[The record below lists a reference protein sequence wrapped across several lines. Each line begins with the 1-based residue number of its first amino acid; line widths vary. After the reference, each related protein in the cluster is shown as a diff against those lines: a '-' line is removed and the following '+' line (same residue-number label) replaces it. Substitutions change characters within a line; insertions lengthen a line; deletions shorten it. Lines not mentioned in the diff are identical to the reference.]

1 MPGLHDGSAA
11 VTFDPAF
18 SFHRHFE
25 EALAEQIYKSGMPIE
40 DWFWTGRRSPVK
52 DAEWWIDNGPALV
65 QRYIDWYE
73 NQPDITVWTTPD
85 GKPAIELDLTVMFGQ
100 VPVRCIIDQ
109 VLKAGTALIINDLK
123 SGSRNPDNMIQLGIG
138 ACAVELAYGIRPKYG
153 THFMHK
159 KEPAFLPPVDL
170 GGYQYSVEYLT
181 EQFSLFDQAV
191 QSGIF
196 VAKPTKDCSRCGV
209 AGSCPAMGIKPK
221 MVTR

>member
-1 MPGLHDGSAA
+1 M
-11 VTFDPAF
+11 TFDPDE
-18 SFHRHFE
+18 SFNRHFN
-25 EALAEQIYKSGMPIE
+25 EALAEQVRKSGMLIG

-52 DAEWWIDNGPALV
+52 DVAWWVENGPALV

-73 NQPDITVWTTPD
+73 SQPDITVWTTPD

-109 VLKAGTALIINDLK
+109 VLKAGTALIVNDLK
-123 SGSRNPDNMIQLGIG
+123 SGSRTPDNLIQLGIG

-159 KEPAFLPPVDL
+159 NEDKPFSTPVDL

-181 EQFSLFDQAV
+181 EQFAMFDQAV
-191 QSGIF
+191 NEGLF
-196 VAKPTKDCSRCGV
+196 VARPTKDCARCGV
-209 AGSCPAMGIKPK
+209 AGSCPAMGVKPI